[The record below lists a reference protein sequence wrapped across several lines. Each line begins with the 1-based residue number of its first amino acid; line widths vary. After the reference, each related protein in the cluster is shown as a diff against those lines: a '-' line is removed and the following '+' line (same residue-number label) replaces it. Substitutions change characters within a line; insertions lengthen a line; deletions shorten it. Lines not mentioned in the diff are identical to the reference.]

1 MQNRLHKLAQ
11 DRLIWFVVLGLL
23 LFGTDQWLQTREQQV
38 IKIDL
43 PLVEKLVA
51 QWEGQTERRPN
62 ARELDALIE
71 GYIREEILVREAA
84 RLGLDN
90 DDIII
95 RRRLAQKVEF
105 MMADETVEALPDRQ
119 ALKRFFE
126 ENRAEYDAPEALTW
140 RHVFADTEA
149 VAKQLRTA
157 LNRNEAD
164 WQNKGKPFMLNR
176 QYARQSELDLS
187 RLMGTQF
194 AAALF
199 QQGVGNWGVPLQSTF
214 GWHVVKI
221 DTRHAAQ
228 QAAFGPLIERVARDY
243 QKMQRQQAMAAAW
256 EELRG
261 RYEIELLPIEGDGQ

>member
-1 MQNRLHKLAQ
+1 MQNRLRKLAQ
-11 DRLIWFVVLGLL
+11 DRLIWFVVFGLL
-23 LFGTDQWLQTREQQV
+23 LFGADRWLQAREQQV

-119 ALKRFFE
+119 ALQGFFG
-126 ENRAEYDAPEALTW
+126 ENRAQYDVPETLTW

-149 VAKQLRTA
+149 EAKQFRAA
-157 LNRNEAD
+157 LNKNEDD

-199 QQGVGNWGVPLQSTF
+199 QQEAENWGVPLQSAF

-221 DTRHAAQ
+221 DARHAAQ
-228 QAAFGPLIERVARDY
+228 QAAFEPLIERVARDY
-243 QKMQRQQAMAAAW
+243 QKMQRQQAMARAW
-256 EELRG
+256 DELRG